1 MSIQSMGV
9 LEQIQFQV
17 NKIADAGKSLAI
29 HDTESSEPVSFSNL
43 LINSLNTIN
52 QMQTS
57 AKKQSENYLAG
68 VPGIGLNDVMVSMQ
82 KSSIALNLGVQVRNK
97 LVNAY
102 QEIMNM
108 PV

>member
-1 MSIQSMGV
+1 MSIHAMNV
-9 LEQIQFQV
+9 LEQIQFQA
-17 NKIADAGKSLAI
+17 NKIASSANKLAI
-29 HDTESSEPVSFSNL
+29 RDTESSKPVSFSNL

-57 AKKQSENYLAG
+57 AKTQSEHYLAG